1 MQGLKKI
8 YKCILVNYYR
18 DLYLCKQLKVF
29 NWESSKIEKRQN
41 WYGDEAKENMK
52 WDAKEYTPNS
62 KRIPLC
68 NTYMIERC

>member
-18 DLYLCKQLKVF
+18 DLYLCKELKVF

-41 WYGDEAKENMK
+41 
-52 WDAKEYTPNS
+52 
-62 KRIPLC
+62 
-68 NTYMIERC
+68 